1 LINAICKGLDIY
13 RDLSFI
19 KKLAKMSKSS
29 KPNSIWRKI
38 KRTFGVLFLSSLGY
52 LLLCKWV
59 MPPITLTQL
68 TSLISGDG
76 LKRDYVDWDEIS
88 INVKLAAIA
97 SEDQLFAEHGGFDWK
112 AIEKSIDPPAQRKK
126 KQRALGAAAS
136 TISQQT
142 AKNVFLWQG
151 SGWGRYLRKIP
162 ELFYT
167 KSIELVWGKK
177 RIMEVYLNTIEMGK
191 GIYGIEAA
199 AQNYFHKS
207 ANSLSKS
214 EAAII
219 IACLPNPKKFTVIP
233 LSKRVSWRYP
243 QILKQMSNLEGDED
257 VANLIR

>member
-1 LINAICKGLDIY
+1 MAKAKQKKGFWQKVKRLIML
-13 RDLSFI
+13 
-19 KKLAKMSKSS
+19 
-29 KPNSIWRKI
+29 
-38 KRTFGVLFLSSLGY
+38 LFLSSMVY
-52 LLLCKWV
+52 LVLCKWV
-59 MPPITLTQL
+59 MPPITITQL
-68 TSLISGDG
+68 ESLIKGEG
-76 LKRDYVDWDEIS
+76 LQRDYIAWDKIS
-88 INVKLAAIA
+88 SNVKLAAIA

-151 SGWGRYLRKIP
+151 SGWGRYIRKVP

-167 KSIELVWGKK
+167 KMIELIWGKQ

-199 AQNYFHKS
+199 ARAYFHKPAS
-207 ANSLSKS
+207 NLSKA
-214 EAAII
+214 EAAMI
-219 IACLPNPKKFTVIP
+219 IACLPNPKKFTVVP

-243 QILKQMSNLEGDED
+243 KIMKQMNNLEGDKD
-257 VANLIR
+257 VAELIK